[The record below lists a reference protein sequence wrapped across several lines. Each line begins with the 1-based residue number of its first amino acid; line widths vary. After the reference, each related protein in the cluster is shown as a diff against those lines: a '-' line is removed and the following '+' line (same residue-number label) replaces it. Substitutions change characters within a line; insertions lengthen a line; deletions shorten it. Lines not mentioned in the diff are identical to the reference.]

1 MGAIQG
7 DLGDMDDW
15 AVIDLLKE
23 KGGVPIPPAV
33 EEIRTAEIR
42 HNCECDPGEM
52 EETVAKLLGL

>member
-1 MGAIQG
+1 
-7 DLGDMDDW
+7 MDDW

-23 KGGVPIPPAV
+23 KGGVPVPPAV